1 MVSDWIKGELNGLIE
16 DTLNGWI
23 EEFMN
28 FILSLVNE
36 LVFNIP
42 ENDFAN
48 DVINILTWLTS
59 LAAVV
64 VVVYKIIEYI
74 INTSTGTQQY
84 PLDEIFVR
92 VGKSAGAL
100 LVLPWFLR
108 WMIFD
113 VAFPLSNYFAA
124 AGTDFDGQAGF
135 TLLKAALTG
144 FYTGMGGIVL
154 VLFLIFFLVVFIMF
168 LYSVCVFYAD
178 ILLMQVFIAPVAL
191 SMIADDNNFMQ
202 VWWRELLSQVLSLLT
217 KLFLMTLI
225 INTLFTGEG
234 NMMLAIGA
242 GALIIKSPSI
252 LKHMWYGGGGAR
264 ATTRGI
270 GSGGSMATRVMIQ
283 KLMK

>member
-1 MVSDWIKGELNGLIE
+1 MIGDWVKDELNTLIE

-23 EEFMN
+23 EEVMN
-28 FILSLVNE
+28 FILTLINE

-100 LVLPWFLR
+100 LILPWFLR
-108 WMIFD
+108 WMIFSL
-113 VAFPLSNYFAA
+113 AIPLANYFTA
-124 AGTDFDGQAGF
+124 AGTDFDGKAGY
-135 TLLKAALTG
+135 TLVKAALAG
-144 FYTGMGGIVL
+144 NYTGMTGVVTII
-154 VLFLIFFLVVFIMF
+154 FLIFFLVVFTMF

-202 VWWRELLSQVLSLLT
+202 VWWRELLSQILSLLT

-225 INTLFTGEG
+225 INIIFKGEG
-234 NMMLAIGA
+234 GIMVAIGA

-252 LKHMWYGGGGAR
+252 LKHMWYGGGAGR
-264 ATTRGI
+264 AATRGV
-270 GSGGSMATRVMIQ
+270 GSGGAMASRVMLQ
-283 KLMK
+283 KLMR